1 MNAEIYFYK
10 NKMSDGANKLID
22 NIIFS
27 VSPTPKW
34 AYCAGGA
41 IDTKVFPINDLDL
54 TKNKVMVPLSLD
66 YEEFDYYLSGNK
78 DTLMKVEYYECDLR
92 KISRLVQHTIKEEG
106 IYLYDVTFIDS
117 SFLLY
122 SDVQRIPSKNPQIY
136 EMCWYGREIYKIV
149 QRTNTNGNFAE
160 NMPQESI
167 KTVEPKPSKTES
179 NNVCGYSYFVDH
191 LSALSIQKDYNKE
204 KNRMV
209 RLNVRENTDHNSIQ
223 SVTISDKETL
233 KDIIMRLREMESWM
247 GEDKR

>member
-1 MNAEIYFYK
+1 MDVTYSYK
-10 NKMSDGANKLID
+10 NKMSDAANKLIN

-41 IDTKVFPINDLDL
+41 LDTKVFPINDSDL
-54 TKNKVMVPLSLD
+54 TKKKVMVPLSLA
-66 YEEFDYYLSGNK
+66 YEESDYYLSGNK
-78 DTLMKVEYYECDLR
+78 DTLIKLEEYGECYLQ
-92 KISRLVQHTIKEEG
+92 KISRLVHHTIRDS

-122 SDVQRIPSKNPQIY
+122 DDIQRIPSKNPQIY

-149 QRTNTNGNFAE
+149 QRTNTNRNFAE
-160 NMPQESI
+160 NIPQESI

>member
-1 MNAEIYFYK
+1 MDVTYSYRRV
-10 NKMSDGANKLID
+10 MSDTTNKLID
-22 NIIFS
+22 NIINYT

-41 IDTKVFPINDLDL
+41 IDTKVFPINDSDL
-54 TKNKVMVPLSLD
+54 TKKKVMVPISLD
-66 YEEFDYYLSGNK
+66 YDDPDSCFFSSNK
-78 DTLMKVEYYECDLR
+78 DTLMEVEYYECYLQ
-92 KISRLVQHTIKEEG
+92 KICRLVHHTIRDS

-149 QRTNTNGNFAE
+149 QRVNTNDNFAE
-160 NMPQESI
+160 NIPQESI
-167 KTVEPKPSKTES
+167 KTVEREPSKTES

-191 LSALSIQKDYNKE
+191 LSALSIQKDYNK

-209 RLNVRENTDHNSIQ
+209 RLNIRENTDHNSIQ

-247 GEDKR
+247 GEVS

>member
-1 MNAEIYFYK
+1 MDVTYSYK
-10 NKMSDGANKLID
+10 NKMSDGANKLIN

-41 IDTKVFPINDLDL
+41 IDTKVFPINDLDS
-54 TKNKVMVPLSLD
+54 TKSRVMVPISLA
-66 YEEFDYYLSGNK
+66 YEESDYRYLSGNK
-78 DTLMKVEYYECDLR
+78 DTLMRVEYYECYLQ
-92 KISRLVQHTIKEEG
+92 KICRLVHHTIRDS
-106 IYLYDVTFIDS
+106 IYLYDITFIDS

-136 EMCWYGREIYKIV
+136 EMCWYGREIYKID
-149 QRTNTNGNFAE
+149 QRVNTNDNFAE
-160 NMPQESI
+160 NIPQESI
-167 KTVEPKPSKTES
+167 KTVEREPSKTES

-209 RLNVRENTDHNSIQ
+209 RLNIKENTDHNSIQ

-233 KDIIMRLREMESWM
+233 KDIIMRLKEMESWM
-247 GEDKR
+247 EDQQ

>member
-1 MNAEIYFYK
+1 MDVTYSYK
-10 NKMSDGANKLID
+10 NKMSAAANKLID
-22 NIIFS
+22 NIIAS

-41 IDTKVFPINDLDL
+41 LDTKVFPINDSDL
-54 TKNKVMVPLSLD
+54 TKKIMVPLSLAYD
-66 YEEFDYYLSGNK
+66 EPDYYLSDNK
-78 DTLMKVEYYECDLR
+78 DTLMKVEYYKCYLQQ
-92 KISRLVQHTIKEEG
+92 ICRLVHHTIRDS

-160 NMPQESI
+160 NIPQESI

-204 KNRMV
+204 KNKVV
-209 RLNVRENTDHNSIQ
+209 RLNVKENTDHNSIQ
-223 SVTISDKETL
+223 SVTISDREIL
-233 KDIIMRLREMESWM
+233 KGIILRLREMESWM

>member
-1 MNAEIYFYK
+1 MDVTYSYK
-10 NKMSDGANKLID
+10 NKMSDGANKLIN

-41 IDTKVFPINDLDL
+41 LDTKVFPINDSDL
-54 TKNKVMVPLSLD
+54 TKKKVMVPLSLD
-66 YEEFDYYLSGNK
+66 YDDPDYRYFSSNK
-78 DTLMKVEYYECDLR
+78 DIKLMEVEYYECDLQ
-92 KISRLVQHTIKEEG
+92 KISRLVYHTIRDS

-122 SDVQRIPSKNPQIY
+122 SDIQRIPSKNPQIY
-136 EMCWYGREIYKIV
+136 EMCWYGREIYKID
-149 QRTNTNGNFAE
+149 QRVNTNGNFAE
-160 NMPQESI
+160 NIPQESI

-209 RLNVRENTDHNSIQ
+209 RLNIKENTDHNSIQ

-247 GEDKR
+247 GERH